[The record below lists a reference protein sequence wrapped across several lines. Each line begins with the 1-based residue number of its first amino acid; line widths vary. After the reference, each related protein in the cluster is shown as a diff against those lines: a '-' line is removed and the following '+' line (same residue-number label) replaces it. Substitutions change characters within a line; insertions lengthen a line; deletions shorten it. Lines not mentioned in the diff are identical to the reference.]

1 MSCFT
6 RKSWVTSRGSR
17 KLPWAL
23 ADSIHCRP
31 QFRFCRNGEQSHGG
45 EINVHLDLLGS
56 LVLAV
61 DFDAADQ
68 RVDDFRR
75 ELPDVR
81 IIPQR
86 LHQQP

>member
-1 MSCFT
+1 MP
-6 RKSWVTSRGSR
+6 KGRGITPR
-17 KLPWAL
+17 V
-23 ADSIHCRP
+23 
-31 QFRFCRNGEQSHGG
+31 
-45 EINVHLDLLGS
+45 INVHLDLLGS

-86 LHQQP
+86 FHQQP

>member
-1 MSCFT
+1 MDLLYHSTASNTILGSLVT
-6 RKSWVTSRGSR
+6 REQCVAYIPMPKGRGITPR
-17 KLPWAL
+17 V
-23 ADSIHCRP
+23 
-31 QFRFCRNGEQSHGG
+31 
-45 EINVHLDLLGS
+45 INVHLDLLGS